1 MRLMLRDGLRPAVVG
16 LLLGLVASTGAAQL
30 IQSILYG
37 TPALDPAVY
46 ALVSA
51 TLLVTAIV
59 ACAAPA
65 WRASRLDP
73 MTALRME

>member
-1 MRLMLRDGLRPAVVG
+1 
-16 LLLGLVASTGAAQL
+16 L

-46 ALVSA
+46 TLVSA
-51 TLLVTAIV
+51 TLLLTAIV
-59 ACAAPA
+59 ACVVPA

-73 MTALRME
+73 MTALRTE